1 LEFGRS
7 QPNSLFISSESD
19 VSLYKSLK
27 RDILSVLFPTLPNF
41 PPAGKNKA
49 MNIPAWRAK
58 IDELDRKLVELISQR
73 AEAAH
78 AIGRLKRGVQ
88 MPVYEPDREQAVF
101 ENVKRANPGP
111 LSDDDLI
118 QIYERLMFIMRR
130 IQHEETSSL

>member
-1 LEFGRS
+1 
-7 QPNSLFISSESD
+7 
-19 VSLYKSLK
+19 
-27 RDILSVLFPTLPNF
+27 
-41 PPAGKNKA
+41 

-88 MPVYEPDREQAVF
+88 MPVYEPDREQTVF